1 MKRNRLLLIL
11 GLLFFAVS
19 PVFAQS
25 EIMATNEGS
34 ITFFSQ
40 APLEDIEAKNNKV
53 ISLIDTRKN
62 EIAVRVPIKQFQ
74 FRNKLMQEHFN
85 ENYLESE
92 KYPHATFKGKINE
105 VIDYGKHG
113 AYDVTS
119 TGVLNIH
126 GVNQKRTLK
135 GKLIINNSGMR
146 LDTRFNVLLKD
157 HKIKIP
163 RLVFNKIAE
172 NIAVA
177 TSFTYLPQAK

>member
-1 MKRNRLLLIL
+1 MKNRLMLIFKILLI
-11 GLLFFAVS
+11 AVS
-19 PVFAQS
+19 PVFGQS
-25 EIMATNEGS
+25 NIMATNEGNIS
-34 ITFFSQ
+34 FFSN

-85 ENYLESE
+85 ENYMESE

-105 VIDYGKHG
+105 VIDYKKHG
-113 AYDVTS
+113 FYDVTS
-119 TGVLNIH
+119 TGILNIH

-135 GKLIINNSGMR
+135 GKLIINGAGIR
-146 LDTRFNVLLKD
+146 LDTHFNVLLKD

-172 NIAVA
+172 EIAVA
-177 TSFTYLPQAK
+177 TSFTYSPQAK